1 MSIIGGVLRIVILDG
16 YCLNHGDLS
25 WDGFF
30 RLGSVQY
37 YDRTA
42 QEDIVKRAI
51 DADIIITNKCK
62 ITKEVIDSL
71 PKLRYIGVLAT
82 GFDVIDT
89 DYAKKKNIVV
99 TNIPTYG
106 TDSVVQMVFAL
117 ILELYTSLS
126 YHLKTVKQG
135 DWAKCPDYCYY
146 KDGGLK
152 ELSSKTMG
160 IIGYGNI
167 GSGVGRVAQAFGMKV
182 IALDKFKSH
191 KETATF
197 RYTDSLEELL
207 RESDIVSLNCP
218 LTKENRKMINRDT
231 LSIMKNSAI
240 LINTARGPLV
250 DEEALAE
257 ALNDGVIAGAGLDV
271 LEKEPPRADSPIFN
285 VKNVAITPHIS
296 WATFEARSRLM
307 EIAVDNLAS
316 FLKGSP
322 VNVVNI

>member
-1 MSIIGGVLRIVILDG
+1 LRIVILDG

-30 RLGSVQY
+30 ELGSVQY

-42 QEDIVKRAI
+42 QEDIVQRSI
-51 DADIIITNKCK
+51 DADIIITNKCR
-62 ITKEVIDSL
+62 ITKEIIDRL

-82 GFDVIDT
+82 GFDVIDIE
-89 DYAKKKNIVV
+89 YAKKKNIVV

-117 ILELYTSLS
+117 LLELYASLS

-135 DWAKCPDYCYY
+135 EWSRCPDYCYY

-152 ELSSKTMG
+152 ELSGKIMG
-160 IIGYGNI
+160 IVGYGNI
-167 GSGVGRVAQAFGMKV
+167 GAGVGRVAQAFGMKV
-182 IALDKFKSH
+182 IALDKVKSH
-191 KETATF
+191 KETSTF
-197 RYTDSLEELL
+197 RYVDSLEELL
-207 RESDIVSLNCP
+207 KSSDVVSLNCP
-218 LTKENRKMINRDT
+218 LTSENRKMINRDT
-231 LSIMKNSAI
+231 LAMMKSSAV

-257 ALNDGVIAGAGLDV
+257 ALNKGIIAGAGLDV
-271 LEKEPPRADSPIFN
+271 LEKEPPQSDSPIFKA
-285 VKNVAITPHIS
+285 KNVAITPHIS

-307 EIAVDNLAS
+307 DIAVDNLAS

-322 VNVVNI
+322 VNVVNV